1 MIWILITLI
10 ATVSWGFTD
19 LFSKMSVDYNDK
31 DFYIKLTIW
40 TGLATGVLLILIL
53 PFSESKMPV
62 VELAAK
68 YMLFIPTTLLYI
80 LSIILGFVGLKY
92 LELSVFSPI
101 QNASGGMA
109 MLMILAYYLYSGTI
123 SDAAEAVSPMDW
135 LGVILITAVILPD
148 GCSRH
153 GNRQL
158 CAERH
163 RGYGRNRSHRLPD
176 SLQFC
181 VFCSCR
187 RTLAV
192 PSYCEKKAL

>member
-40 TGLATGVLLILIL
+40 TGLATGVLL
-53 PFSESKMPV
+53 
-62 VELAAK
+62 
-68 YMLFIPTTLLYI
+68 IPTTLLYI

-148 GCSRH
+148 GCV
-153 GNRQL
+153 GNRQCCL
-158 CAERH
+158 GCI
-163 RGYGRNRSHRLPD
+163 GY
-176 SLQFC
+176 F
-181 VFCSCR
+181 
-187 RTLAV
+187 
-192 PSYCEKKAL
+192 

>member
-62 VELAAK
+62 VELAEK

-80 LSIILGFVGLKY
+80 YYPLYWDLWGSNIWSFRFFRLY
-92 LELSVFSPI
+92 R
-101 QNASGGMA
+101 
-109 MLMILAYYLYSGTI
+109 MLP
-123 SDAAEAVSPMDW
+123 AEWP
-135 LGVILITAVILPD
+135 
-148 GCSRH
+148 C
-153 GNRQL
+153 
-158 CAERH
+158 
-163 RGYGRNRSHRLPD
+163 
-176 SLQFC
+176 
-181 VFCSCR
+181 
-187 RTLAV
+187 
-192 PSYCEKKAL
+192 

>member
-1 MIWILITLI
+1 MIWILIILI

-19 LFSKMSVDYNDK
+19 LFNKMSVDYNDK

-80 LSIILGFVGLKY
+80 LSIILGYVGLKY

-135 LGVILITAVILPD
+135 LGVNRRNSGDSCCTAAPVK
-148 GCSRH
+148 
-153 GNRQL
+153 
-158 CAERH
+158 ERK
-163 RGYGRNRSHRLPD
+163 RDNPR
-176 SLQFC
+176 
-181 VFCSCR
+181 
-187 RTLAV
+187 
-192 PSYCEKKAL
+192 E